1 MDRRVTDTATM
12 TPHEYSWGRITWLHS
27 GETGAEGLTVG
38 EVIINPGQ
46 SNAVHA
52 HLNCEEVLYLISGE
66 LDHTCGEEGAS
77 HLTPG
82 MSILIPKGVKHNAR
96 CTSADPARML
106 VAYDS
111 AYREVT
117 EE

>member
-1 MDRRVTDTATM
+1 MDRKVTGRSDAAFVDY
-12 TPHEYSWGRITWLHS
+12 PRGRITWLHN
-27 GETGAEGLTVG
+27 GDTGAVGLTVG

-46 SNAVHA
+46 CNSMHA
-52 HLNCEEVLYLISGE
+52 HPNCEEVLYLISGE
-66 LDHTCGEEGAS
+66 LEHTCGEEGPY

-82 MSILIPKGVKHNAR
+82 MSIRIPSGVKHNAT
-96 CTSADPARML
+96 CTSADPARMI

-111 AYREVT
+111 AYRQVS

>member
-1 MDRRVTDTATM
+1 MDKRVSSVSDSSPVTF
-12 TPHEYSWGRITWLHS
+12 PWGRITWLHS

-46 SNAVHA
+46 SNAVHS
-52 HLNCEEVLYLISGE
+52 HPNCEEVLYLISGE
-66 LDHTCGEEGAS
+66 LDHTCGEEGTS

-82 MSILIPKGVKHNAR
+82 MSILIPTGVKHNAR
-96 CTSADPARML
+96 CTSAEPARML
-106 VAYDS
+106 VVYSS
-111 AYREVT
+111 AYREVA

>member
-1 MDRRVTDTATM
+1 MDKRVASVSDASPVTFL
-12 TPHEYSWGRITWLHS
+12 WGRITWLHS

-46 SNAVHA
+46 SNAVHS
-52 HLNCEEVLYLISGE
+52 HPNCEEVLYLISGE
-66 LDHTCGEEGAS
+66 LDHTCGDEGIY

-82 MSILIPKGVKHNAR
+82 MSIRIPKGVRHNAR
-96 CTSADPARML
+96 CTSAEPARML
-106 VAYDS
+106 VVYSS
-111 AYREVT
+111 AYREVA

>member
-1 MDRRVTDTATM
+1 MDKRVASVSDASPVTFL
-12 TPHEYSWGRITWLHS
+12 WGRITWLHS
-27 GETGAEGLTVG
+27 GETGAVGLTVG
-38 EVIINPGQ
+38 EVIIDPGQ

-52 HLNCEEVLYLISGE
+52 HPNCEEVLYLISGE
-66 LDHTCGEEGAS
+66 LDHTRGEEETS

-82 MSILIPKGVKHNAR
+82 MSILIPKGVRHNAR
-96 CTSADPARML
+96 CTSVVPARML
-106 VAYDS
+106 VVYSS